1 MGRAFHDSVVSKEHP
16 DPDMDPRIQEMMD
29 GVEHAN
35 WELWNAIDDS
45 DVERGNDNNEASLF
59 RAS

>member
-29 GVEHAN
+29 
-35 WELWNAIDDS
+35 
-45 DVERGNDNNEASLF
+45 VERGNDNNEASLF

>member
-1 MGRAFHDSVVSKEHP
+1 MGRAFHDSVVSKEHS
-16 DPDMDPRIQEMMD
+16 DPDMDPQDTGDD
-29 GVEHAN
+29 GVQHAN
-35 WELWNAIDDS
+35 RELWNAIDDS